1 MTGAAAH
8 ESENIIKLEQVWLDP
23 VLTGFAGVILELS
36 EREGLF
42 TLVEIA
48 AGSGNKI
55 LQVSSPREHFIR
67 GLFEKEFAGYTG
79 LQHLFY

>member
-1 MTGAAAH
+1 MNGAAAH
-8 ESENIIKLEQVWLDP
+8 ESENIIKLEQVRFDP

-42 TLVEIA
+42 TLVELA
-48 AGSGNKI
+48 VGSGNKI

-67 GLFEKEFAGYTG
+67 DLFERRLAGYTG
-79 LQHLFY
+79 LQRLFY